1 MKHLVVVVDWYGP
14 FSPEEARKA
23 AADFEDGLYLGIG
36 RRHYQHGP
44 STPQYIGLSKNL
56 PSRLANHHK
65 LPEIT
70 RDARLWLG
78 EVASSN
84 VPGKKA
90 KKTPETLSLA
100 EWSHAY
106 FLALPLNERKRKKPP
121 SRPVTVL
128 SRWWRADYQTQW
140 VKRPHPEW
148 PELIDYLGPEH
159 PARLVWFGKNQK
171 RIKPPFVSG

>member
-1 MKHLVVVVDWYGP
+1 MKYLVVVVDWFGP

-23 AADFEDGLYLGIG
+23 AADFENGLYLGIG

-56 PSRLANHHK
+56 VSRLANHHK
-65 LPEIT
+65 LPDIT
-70 RDARLWLG
+70 RDARIWLG
-78 EVASSN
+78 EIASSN

-90 KKTPETLSLA
+90 KKTPETLSSA
-100 EWSHAY
+100 EWAHAY

-128 SRWWRADYQTQW
+128 NRWRHSDYETPW
-140 VKRPHPEW
+140 VKRPHPAW
-148 PELIDYLGPEH
+148 PEFIEYLGPEL
-159 PARLVWFGKNQK
+159 PVKLVWFGKKQK
-171 RIKPPFVSG
+171 RIKPPFISG